1 MRSSRLGRPCSLR
14 CWWRPAPWLAAVV
27 LIIVFGVY
35 ISRRMTVLR
44 REREVSRREHRV
56 EPAAAVAAEDDAAF
70 ASDTVH
76 EEAAELFFDIQDAW
90 DANDRGRLQQLVGPE
105 LWTEWKRR
113 LDHFDHM
120 QWRNRVQP
128 IGQPKVKYVGLHN
141 VADDREDRVVVAIE
155 ATLRDYIVDSNGGRI
170 KRKDSSSETSRM
182 FEFWTLAKRR
192 DRGADGEG
200 QWIVVS
206 IEQVKEGAH
215 ELKDELVV
223 TPDSDEKTMRD
234 QAMVEGATA
243 EAVPEG
249 TRIAEVADLNFQG
262 DARSAA
268 NDLSLAD
275 GRFAPDVLEIAARRA
290 VGAWAQAVDGDH
302 SALESV
308 ADAEVVRE
316 LLHPGDPTGKTRL
329 VIRGPEA
336 TEIRITGL
344 DAQADPPTMG

>member
-1 MRSSRLGRPCSLR
+1 MLAALLVAPSALARGGGGSAGFGGGGGGRGFGGGGGGGFYGGGTGSGGAAVFGILV
-14 CWWRPAPWLAAVV
+14 AVV

-170 KRKDSSSETSRM
+170 KRKD
-182 FEFWTLAKRR
+182 
-192 DRGADGEG
+192 
-200 QWIVVS
+200 
-206 IEQVKEGAH
+206 
-215 ELKDELVV
+215 
-223 TPDSDEKTMRD
+223 
-234 QAMVEGATA
+234 
-243 EAVPEG
+243 
-249 TRIAEVADLNFQG
+249 
-262 DARSAA
+262 
-268 NDLSLAD
+268 
-275 GRFAPDVLEIAARRA
+275 
-290 VGAWAQAVDGDH
+290 
-302 SALESV
+302 
-308 ADAEVVRE
+308 
-316 LLHPGDPTGKTRL
+316 
-329 VIRGPEA
+329 
-336 TEIRITGL
+336 
-344 DAQADPPTMG
+344 